1 MEEAAYNNSKAD
13 EMLLKRCAYHGV
25 NFSAPFIV
33 VRHWSEMK
41 EDGNFWQVDFH
52 TDEVDCQLAELLV
65 NIQYGC
71 QRYFFGAMAEAY
83 FDNQHKE
90 KLAYSPRKQKSMT
103 CFENLP
109 AEFTYKDVMR
119 VYALPAESARKVIS
133 RLNSDKL
140 VEKLGSAV
148 EDGHTISTYKKLV
161 V

>member
-1 MEEAAYNNSKAD
+1 
-13 EMLLKRCAYHGV
+13 
-25 NFSAPFIV
+25 
-33 VRHWSEMK
+33 
-41 EDGNFWQVDFH
+41 
-52 TDEVDCQLAELLV
+52 
-65 NIQYGC
+65 
-71 QRYFFGAMAEAY
+71 MAEAY

-109 AEFTYKDVMR
+109 AAFTYKDVMR

-140 VEKLGSAV
+140 VEKSGSAV